1 MRRVPGHAN
10 DIDRIPTALKRV
22 EPIVHRDGAALAVRI
37 PEGGIDARQAGVA
50 LARLDLA
57 GTSEIQAVR
66 VDVLVKDRGTVVRG
80 LGPQDFEI
88 RDEGVLQEIDLVR
101 FEQLP
106 LNVVLG
112 LDVSQSVTGERLE
125 HLLGAG
131 NALLDRL
138 NGEDRAALLTFSHA
152 VRLRQELTREIL
164 RVRAA
169 LEAVTPAGQTSLID
183 GTSAAVA
190 LSGSDVGRSLL
201 IVFSD
206 GVDTSSFLSPD
217 VVLQSARRAD
227 VVAYGVAIRS
237 RISPTFLQ
245 ELGELTGGAVF
256 EIESTKDL
264 SQTFLR
270 ILDEFRQ
277 RYLLSFSPRGVP
289 TTGWHRLEVRVKGR
303 RATVSA
309 RAGYQ
314 AGR

>member
-1 MRRVPGHAN
+1 MKACLLLAVCFSAALTATAQQ
-10 DIDRIPTALKRV
+10 PTFSSRV
-22 EPIVHRDGAALAVRI
+22 E
-37 PEGGIDARQAGVA
+37 
-50 LARLDLA
+50 
-57 GTSEIQAVR
+57 AVR
-66 VDVLVKDRGTVVRG
+66 VDVLVKDRGKVVRG

>member
-1 MRRVPGHAN
+1 MKGWLLLALCFSAVLTATAQQ
-10 DIDRIPTALKRV
+10 PTFSSRV
-22 EPIVHRDGAALAVRI
+22 E
-37 PEGGIDARQAGVA
+37 
-50 LARLDLA
+50 
-57 GTSEIQAVR
+57 AVR
-66 VDVLVKDRGTVVRG
+66 VDVLVKDRGQVVRG
-80 LGPQDFEI
+80 LGPQDFEV

-101 FEQLP
+101 LEQVP
-106 LNVVLG
+106 LNVILG
-112 LDVSQSVTGERLE
+112 LDVSQSVDGERLE
-125 HLLGAG
+125 HLLAAS

-152 VRLRQELTREIL
+152 VRLRQELTGEIQ

-169 LEAVTPAGQTSLID
+169 LAAVVPTGQTSLVD

-217 VVLQSARRAD
+217 VVLQSARRSD

-237 RISPTFLQ
+237 RISPMFL
-245 ELGELTGGAVF
+245 EDLGELTGGAVF

-289 TTGWHRLEVRVKGR
+289 NTGWHRLDVRVKGR

>member
-1 MRRVPGHAN
+1 MKACLLLAVCFSAALTATAQQ
-10 DIDRIPTALKRV
+10 PTFSSRV
-22 EPIVHRDGAALAVRI
+22 E
-37 PEGGIDARQAGVA
+37 
-50 LARLDLA
+50 
-57 GTSEIQAVR
+57 AVR

>member
-1 MRRVPGHAN
+1 MK
-10 DIDRIPTALKRV
+10 TALASAMCASAVLTVTAQQPTFSSRV
-22 EPIVHRDGAALAVRI
+22 D
-37 PEGGIDARQAGVA
+37 
-50 LARLDLA
+50 
-57 GTSEIQAVR
+57 AVR
-66 VDVLVKDRGTVVRG
+66 VDVLVKDRGQVVRG
-80 LGPQDFEI
+80 LGPQDFEV

-101 FEQLP
+101 LEQVP

-112 LDVSQSVTGERLE
+112 LDVSQSVNGERLD
-125 HLLGAG
+125 HLLTAG

-152 VRLRQELTREIL
+152 VRLRQELTREIP
-164 RVRAA
+164 RVREA
-169 LEAVTPAGQTSLID
+169 LDAVTPQGLTSLVD
-183 GTSAAVA
+183 GTSAAIA

-206 GVDTSSFLSPD
+206 GVDTSSFLSSD

-227 VVAYGVAIRS
+227 VVTYGVAVRS
-237 RISPTFLQ
+237 RISPKFLK
-245 ELGELTGGAVF
+245 ELGEVTGGSMF

-277 RYLLSFSPRGVP
+277 RYLLSYTPRGVA
-289 TTGWHRLEVRVKGR
+289 TSGWHRLDVRVKGR